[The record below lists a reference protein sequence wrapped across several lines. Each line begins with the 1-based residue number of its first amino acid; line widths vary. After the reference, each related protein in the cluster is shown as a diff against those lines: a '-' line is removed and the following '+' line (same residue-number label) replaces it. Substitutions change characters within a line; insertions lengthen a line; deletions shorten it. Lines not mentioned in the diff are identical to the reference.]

1 MPTLKLKNNLL
12 AAVLVLTV
20 VPPPIRLSRL
30 AVEHCCSLI
39 SEKLGESGDVMT
51 VSSDH
56 IPPGINLGG
65 RR

>member
-20 VPPPIRLSRL
+20 VPSPIRLSRS

-39 SEKLGESGDVMT
+39 SEKLGESGDVT
-51 VSSDH
+51 TANDL
-56 IPPGINLGG
+56 IPPGINLDG